1 MYLKNQYSNVTMV
14 TALAEAVDKAIEIR
28 KGGQRL
34 DVWEAHYR
42 VKQMY
47 NWYHIA
53 ERTEKV
59 DGTQCANVR

>member
-1 MYLKNQYSNVTMV
+1 MV

-28 KGGQRL
+28 KGGHQL
-34 DVWEAHYR
+34 DVWEAHCR
-42 VKQMY
+42 VKEMY

-59 DGTQCANVR
+59 IMICDTNMC